1 MPIHPYFH
9 LYSHLHPNFR
19 RHRGLHPDF
28 HRYQTH
34 RRRHHHPAP
43 TPTPTPTPPVFPP
56 PPAGTWQ
63 VPALCVRYGVPTNLA
78 GAGTIGIVELG
89 GGWNQSDMDLYFQS
103 VGLPAPTITDVS
115 VDGTTNSPG
124 SDADVEVALDIQ
136 VSGAVFAYATG
147 KAAKINV
154 YWSQSIATAVTKA
167 AADGCAVCSI
177 SWGADESDPLW
188 ANGQLDAMEAAAA
201 AAVAGGM
208 TVFAAS
214 GDNDADDGGG
224 ATGVDAPASCPHIVG
239 CGGTTLTATSE
250 VVWNNNPGSASGEGT
265 GGGYSAHFPAQS
277 WQIGI
282 PPAPAGLGRMVPDV
296 AADAD
301 PNTGYLIVINGQQE
315 PVGGTSAVA
324 PLYSG
329 LFAAIEAN
337 RLGFITPQFYE
348 DPADFNPITQGG
360 NGVYNAGPVP
370 PRANPCCG
378 MGSPIGSVLA
388 ATFGPSPQV

>member
-1 MPIHPYFH
+1 MPIHPYFR
-9 LYSHLHPNFR
+9 LHPGLHPDFN
-19 RHRGLHPDF
+19 RHRRLHPDF
-28 HRYQTH
+28 HRRPTH
-34 RRRHHHPAP
+34 RRHPPAP
-43 TPTPTPTPPVFPP
+43 TPSPPAFPP

-63 VPALCVRYGVPTNLA
+63 VPALCAHYGVPTNLA

-124 SDADVEVALDIQ
+124 TDADTEVALDIQ
-136 VSGAVFAYATG
+136 VSGAVFGYATG
-147 KAAKINV
+147 KGAKINV
-154 YWSQSIATAVTKA
+154 YWSQSIASAVTKA

-177 SWGADESDPLW
+177 SWGADESVWGSD
-188 ANGQLDAMEAAAA
+188 QLDTMEAAAA
-201 AAVAGGM
+201 AAVAAGM

-224 ATGVDAPASCPHIVG
+224 ATGVDAPASCPHVVG

-337 RLGFITPQFYE
+337 RLGFVTPQFYE
-348 DPADFNPITQGG
+348 DPADFHDITQGG
-360 NGVYNAGPVP
+360 NGVYNAGPGP
-370 PRANPCCG
+370 DPCSG
-378 MGSPIGSVLA
+378 MGSSIGSALA
-388 ATFGPSPQV
+388 ATFGPAQV